1 MIAERLRQMR
11 ELRGYSQRE
20 LAEYLSMGELQ
31 IWRYENAETE
41 PKGDVVARIANIL
54 GVTSDYLLGLSDN
67 PGGYNDEKLTPN
79 EMKILSALRR
89 GQPFKAI
96 KIIAVE
102 YDF

>member
-54 GVTSDYLLGLSDN
+54 DV
-67 PGGYNDEKLTPN
+67 
-79 EMKILSALRR
+79 
-89 GQPFKAI
+89 
-96 KIIAVE
+96 
-102 YDF
+102 